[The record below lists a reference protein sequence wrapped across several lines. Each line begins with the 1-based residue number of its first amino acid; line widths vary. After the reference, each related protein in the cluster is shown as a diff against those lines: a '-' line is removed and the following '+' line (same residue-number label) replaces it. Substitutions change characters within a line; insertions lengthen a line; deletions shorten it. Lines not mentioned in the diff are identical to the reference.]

1 MYDIPLGTS
10 SSFEDSEEAV
20 ETFDDWMVD
29 VTPGEYH
36 SRVRDD
42 IKESK
47 AVDSCSSPTMVLIWV
62 KVGAVSSA
70 IRRLL

>member
-1 MYDIPLGTS
+1 
-10 SSFEDSEEAV
+10 
-20 ETFDDWMVD
+20 MVD
-29 VTPGEYH
+29 VTPGEHH

-42 IKESK
+42 IKESEV
-47 AVDSCSSPTMVLIWV
+47 VDSCSSPTMVLIWV